1 MTKDEKKLI
10 KYQDKAEMCT
20 SREEAQKILRK
31 HNKARAKVLV
41 RRIIED
47 E

>member
-1 MTKDEKKLI
+1 MNKDEKKLL
-10 KYQDKAEMCT
+10 KFQDKAEACT
-20 SREEAQKILRK
+20 TREEAQKIIRK
-31 HNKARAKVLV
+31 HDKARARLFV

>member
-1 MTKDEKKLI
+1 MNKNEKKLL
-10 KYQDKAEMCT
+10 KYQDKAEACT

-31 HNKARAKVLV
+31 HDKARAKVLV
-41 RRIIED
+41 KRIIED